1 LNPKFNRSQ
10 TGNKFYRINHQI
22 RVPEVRVIDENGEQ
36 LGVIP
41 TNEAANLAASREL
54 DLVEVSPL
62 AQPPVCRIVDFG
74 KWQYQ
79 QSRSQSKNKP
89 KKIDTK
95 VIRLSLK
102 IGQHD
107 IGVRQKQVRKFF
119 EAGHKVKIELRLRGR
134 EKAFR
139 EKAKEVINQFLQ
151 TLGTEYKLD
160 KPLEIMGGTL
170 ITIVTKK

>member
-1 LNPKFNRSQ
+1 MNPKFNRSQ
-10 TGNKFYRINHQI
+10 SSNKFFRINYQI
-22 RVPEVRVIDENGEQ
+22 RVPEVRVIDEKGEQ
-36 LGVIP
+36 LGVVP
-41 TNEAANLAASREL
+41 TSQALNMAADREL

-79 QSRSQSKNKP
+79 QNRSQSKNKP
-89 KKIDTK
+89 KKVDTK

-107 IGVRQKQVRKFF
+107 VEVRQKQARKFF
-119 EAGHKVKIELRLRGR
+119 EAGHKVKLELRLKGR

-139 EKAKEVINQFLQ
+139 NKAREVIDQFLK
-151 TLGTEYKLD
+151 TLGVEYKLD

-170 ITIVTKK
+170 ITIITKK

>member
-1 LNPKFNRSQ
+1 M
-10 TGNKFYRINHQI
+10 
-22 RVPEVRVIDENGEQ
+22 
-36 LGVIP
+36 
-41 TNEAANLAASREL
+41 AAAEEL

-79 QSRSQSKNKP
+79 QNRSQNKNKP
-89 KKIDTK
+89 KKVDTK
-95 VIRLSLK
+95 IIRLSLK

-107 IGVRQKQVRKFF
+107 IEVKQKQVQKFL
-119 EAGHKVKIELRLRGR
+119 EQGHKAKIELRLKGR

-139 EKAKEVINQFLQ
+139 DKAKEVLNNFLQ
-151 TLGTEYKLD
+151 TLGYEHKID

-170 ITIVTKK
+170 ITIITKK